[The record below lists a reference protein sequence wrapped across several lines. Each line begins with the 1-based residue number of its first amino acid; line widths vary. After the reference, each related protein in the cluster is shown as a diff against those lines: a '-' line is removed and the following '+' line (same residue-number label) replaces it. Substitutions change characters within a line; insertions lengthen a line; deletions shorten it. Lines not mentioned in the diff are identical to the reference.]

1 MERLKKVNLSEAV
14 YKQLLAMINHGEL
27 KPGDKLPPKPDLCN
41 LLGRSRRTKESKRIL
56 ANPIAPVRE
65 K

>member
-14 YKQLLAMINHGEL
+14 YKKLLAMINKGNL
-27 KPGDKLPPKPDLCN
+27 KPGDKLPSKPELCN
-41 LLGRSRRTKESKRIL
+41 LLGRSQRTKESKRIL
-56 ANPIAPVRE
+56 AILLAPLRE